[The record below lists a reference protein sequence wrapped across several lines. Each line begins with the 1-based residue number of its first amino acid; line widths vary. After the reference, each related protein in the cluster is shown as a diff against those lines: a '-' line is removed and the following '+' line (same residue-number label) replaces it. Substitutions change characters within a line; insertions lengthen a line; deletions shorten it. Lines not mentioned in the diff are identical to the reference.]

1 MKYFLWCLL
10 LIFNITI
17 IVPYETLEG
26 PPSTG
31 PCPPVDIS
39 LLPPSPPSLASQGHS
54 CSAVCP
60 RPILLQVL
68 ARAAPFY
75 QFTGHF
81 FFSFC
86 KPFYLRFIYIQKNA
100 QIINVERNDFLWTK
114 WTHLCNPHP
123 SQSIECYQHLRS
135 FLLCHFPT
143 VISSKVTTNLS
154 LPAFE
159 LHMNRITQCISLRVQ
174 ILSFIAFVRIICVL
188 HVEVVVLFLLLYS
201 TSFIHLLYSGRLTF
215 GFYCVNIMDNAVVNI
230 WIPVL

>member
-1 MKYFLWCLL
+1 MKPWKALPALGPAHLLTFPSCLRHPPASLHKVTPAL
-10 LIFNITI
+10 LS
-17 IVPYETLEG
+17 VPVPFFSRSWPEWLL
-26 PPSTG
+26 S
-31 PCPPVDIS
+31 IS
-39 LLPPSPPSLASQGHS
+39 SQ
-54 CSAVCP
+54 V
-60 RPILLQVL
+60 
-68 ARAAPFY
+68 
-75 QFTGHF
+75 TF